1 MKTWQ
6 RHGGGMDR
14 TRRVRKTE
22 NKAYYHSPIGTIE
35 IVGTERGLCRLTFV
49 RERARRPAAV
59 TSGLKECVAQLD
71 EYFGGK
77 RRKFSVNLDLQ
88 GTRFQKRVWQ
98 ALLKIPSGRT
108 ASYREVAKAVGN
120 SKAVRAV
127 GNANRA
133 NPVAIII
140 PCHRVIGSDGSL
152 VGYGSGLWR
161 KRWLLA
167 HEQKYARRR
176 PRD

>member
-1 MKTWQ
+1 
-6 RHGGGMDR
+6 
-14 TRRVRKTE
+14 
-22 NKAYYHSPIGTIE
+22 
-35 IVGTERGLCRLTFV
+35 
-49 RERARRPAAV
+49 
-59 TSGLKECVAQLD
+59 LKECIAQLD
-71 EYFGGK
+71 EYFRGK

-98 ALLKIPSGRT
+98 ALLKIPFGRT

-127 GNANRA
+127 GNANRV

-167 HEQKYARRR
+167 HEQKYARSR